1 MKYNGNNKETK
12 DAILKENQPY
22 IYDNLSRY
30 TKLDLLGIIDHRCD
44 ALNTE
49 RMKGIF
55 TGEALINV
63 YVDDELYHEVRLK
76 PDSLEIN
83 VNDVFAIADKYENL
97 YIDYHNVKTDIIF
110 SRNYWDE

>member
-1 MKYNGNNKETK
+1 MRYNGNNKETK
-12 DAILKENQPY
+12 EAILKENQPY
-22 IYDNLSRY
+22 IYENLGRY

-49 RMKGIF
+49 RMASIY

-63 YVDDELYHEVRLK
+63 YVDNELRHEVRLK

-83 VNDVFAIADKYENL
+83 INDVFAIADKYENL
-97 YIDYHNVKTDIIF
+97 YIDYHDVKTDVIF
-110 SRNYWDE
+110 TQSYNRM